1 MVWPT
6 TSTSLHWEYF
16 CLVPQVS
23 ISLNN
28 VEPTMQNIVLNKAS
42 FCPSRPF
49 FGENPGVVNIFHVR
63 NLGPCQ
69 SMQTQ
74 DSEELENKIHKRSM
88 SAFISFEK
96 CITDISVSC
105 ILEQTV
111 SQSINC
117 KFFTDC
123 FSSNSYRYFR
133 GLAESRNSG

>member
-1 MVWPT
+1 
-6 TSTSLHWEYF
+6 
-16 CLVPQVS
+16 
-23 ISLNN
+23 
-28 VEPTMQNIVLNKAS
+28 MQNIVLNKAS

-123 FSSNSYRYFR
+123 FSSIVLTLTDISEALQSPGIVGRLICIFGGVLQVSLDHKR
-133 GLAESRNSG
+133 